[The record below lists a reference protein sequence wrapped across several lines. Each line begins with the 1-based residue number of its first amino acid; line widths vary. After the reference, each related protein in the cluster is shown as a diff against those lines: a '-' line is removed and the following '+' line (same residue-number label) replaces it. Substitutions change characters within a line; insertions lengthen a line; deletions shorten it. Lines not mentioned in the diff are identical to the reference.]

1 MHHGFWSISLPSL
14 HDYDVKLADFTL
26 YEGANTRQRFSSSF
40 LVKLHVNRVIGF
52 QLFKTGRQMNGVGIR
67 AMEIKTVQIHFLG
80 EDFAAVVVTWSRGM
94 GCPLLPSQIFT
105 HSICSL
111 VSQY

>member
-1 MHHGFWSISLPSL
+1 
-14 HDYDVKLADFTL
+14 
-26 YEGANTRQRFSSSF
+26 
-40 LVKLHVNRVIGF
+40 
-52 QLFKTGRQMNGVGIR
+52 MNGVGIR
-67 AMEIKTVQIHFLG
+67 AMEIKTVQIHFLD